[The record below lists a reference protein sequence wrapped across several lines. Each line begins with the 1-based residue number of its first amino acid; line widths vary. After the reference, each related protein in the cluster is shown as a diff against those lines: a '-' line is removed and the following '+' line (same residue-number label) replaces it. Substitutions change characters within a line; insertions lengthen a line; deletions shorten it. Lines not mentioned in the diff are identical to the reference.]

1 MPFFFACF
9 LVILSTHQ
17 KLQVIKEKKK
27 REGGSFPDTIP
38 KNRLPKSKQHSML
51 QLGAHRR
58 PLATTPKALWYKLGA
73 LEGSP

>member
-9 LVILSTHQ
+9 LVTLSTHQ
-17 KLQVIKEKKK
+17 KLQVIKEKK